1 MASKKTKEESVNINE
16 SLAAMLNANKEL
28 HLNSEEDCAPYRI
41 SSGSL
46 KLDHVLDGGFGPG
59 MHRFVGT
66 TEGGKTSETFVVMSN
81 FFKKFSTA
89 RGIYVKAEGRLTED
103 MKRRSGIKFVSK
115 PADWVDGTCFILE
128 STIYEF
134 VARVITT
141 TLLEDKTRR
150 YCIIIDAID
159 GLIATGDM
167 DKDYGEAM
175 KVGGPAVLSKL
186 MMKRLSPYIN
196 KFGHQLFIISQ
207 KSADIKLD
215 PYALADPR
223 LISGT
228 GGNAMLHYS
237 NTILEF
243 GHRTGGDHIL
253 KDDKEKPDP
262 MTNPILGHLVTITIK
277 KSENE
282 SSNYRV
288 KYPIKRGKVGC
299 AVWIER
305 EIFEMLIGWGLL
317 NKKGAWFN
325 FESELIEEMKRRE
338 AELTSDTIQ
347 GETKVMKYLEDN
359 PVVVDRLREYLLE
372 LINKQ

>member
-1 MASKKTKEESVNINE
+1 MASKKNKEESANINE
-16 SLAAMLNANKEL
+16 SLTAMLNANKEY
-28 HLNSEEDCAPYRI
+28 HLNSEEDCIPYRI

-81 FFKKFSTA
+81 FFKKFPTA
-89 RGIYVKAEGRLTED
+89 RGIYVKAEGRLTDD

-115 PADWVDGTCFILE
+115 PVDWVDGTCFILE

-134 VARVITT
+134 VARVIST
-141 TLLEDKTRR
+141 TLLEDKTRK
-150 YCIIIDAID
+150 YCIIIDSID

-215 PYALADPR
+215 PYAPADPR

-262 MTNPILGHLVTITIK
+262 MTNHILGHLVTITIK

-299 AVWIER
+299 AVWIEK

-325 FESELIEEMKRRE
+325 FETELIEEMKKRE
-338 AELTSDTIQ
+338 IELTADTIQ

-359 PVVVDRLREYLLE
+359 PATVEKLRDYLLE